1 MKPKIRFKGFEG
13 EWKETSL
20 GNISKNFKYGIN
32 AAAIPFDGENKYL
45 RITDIDDNTHIFMED
60 NLKSPGADLSYC
72 DEYIMQDG
80 DIVIARTG
88 ASVGKSYVYHTLDGK
103 VYFAGFL
110 IRMRTNKEVISDFV
124 FQKTLTN
131 AYTKHIQFVSQRS
144 GQPGVNVN
152 ELKSFGFHIPRDK
165 EEQQIIA
172 SYFTSLDSQIS
183 ASTSRLASLKQT
195 KAASMQAMFPQEGET
210 MPKVRFKGFDGEWKN
225 VVIGEIGQTYSGLS
239 GKVKEDFGIGESRY
253 ITFLNVLTNP
263 QIDINKFER
272 VIIKESE
279 HQNKVQKGDL
289 FFNTSS
295 ETPEE
300 VGMCSVLEKEVNNVY
315 LNSFCFGFR
324 LNDNNIYPSYIAYL
338 MRSDIGRHTMA
349 ILAQGAT
356 RYNLSKNN
364 FCKIEIP
371 VPTNIREQQ
380 TIADFFT
387 NLDLQISLHAK
398 RLEKLKHI
406 KAACLEK
413 MFV

>member
-1 MKPKIRFKGFEG
+1 MAEKKPNIRFKGFEG
-13 EWKETSL
+13 EWE
-20 GNISKNFKYGIN
+20 N
-32 AAAIPFDGENKYL
+32 A
-45 RITDIDDNTHIFMED
+45 
-60 NLKSPGADLSYC
+60 
-72 DEYIMQDG
+72 
-80 DIVIARTG
+80 
-88 ASVGKSYVYHTLDGK
+88 
-103 VYFAGFL
+103 
-110 IRMRTNKEVISDFV
+110 
-124 FQKTLTN
+124 
-131 AYTKHIQFVSQRS
+131 
-144 GQPGVNVN
+144 
-152 ELKSFGFHIPRDK
+152 
-165 EEQQIIA
+165 
-172 SYFTSLDSQIS
+172 
-183 ASTSRLASLKQT
+183 
-195 KAASMQAMFPQEGET
+195 
-210 MPKVRFKGFDGEWKN
+210 
-225 VVIGEIGQTYSGLS
+225 VIGEIGQTYSGLS

-272 VIIKESE
+272 VSVKESE

-387 NLDLQISLHAK
+387 NLDHQISLHAK